1 VRSHATTPPASF
13 VGETLRPSRRDLNRR
28 CRLAWQLVLSSS
40 GRCYER
46 WQMAGTEARV
56 SFGEVVPEI
65 GSVMVYIMSQL
76 CSLVPREYR
85 GGVITHGSSKLLI
98 SQNRVL
104 R

>member
-1 VRSHATTPPASF
+1 
-13 VGETLRPSRRDLNRR
+13 
-28 CRLAWQLVLSSS
+28 
-40 GRCYER
+40 
-46 WQMAGTEARV
+46 MAGTEARV